1 MPIYLLSD
9 ELIFPDPER
18 ADESGILAVGGDLS
32 IARLL
37 MAYSQ
42 GIFPWYDEK
51 TAPILWHSPPWRMVL
66 WPHELY
72 VSRSLGKTL
81 RREPFEIRYD
91 TAFGEVLERCA
102 SVPRPGQIGTW
113 LNAEMMR
120 AYEELHARGH
130 AHSAEAWQGGRLVG
144 GLYGVTMGTAFFGE
158 SMFAVET
165 DASKVAFVHAVRRLE
180 ALGYDLIDCQVY
192 TEHLASFGA
201 AEIPRR
207 DFLAA
212 LARSLAREPRAAWP
226 GTSRT

>member
-9 ELIFPDPER
+9 DLLFPDPEK

-37 MAYSQ
+37 TAYSQ
-42 GIFPWYDEK
+42 GIFPWYDER

-72 VSRSLGKTL
+72 VSRSLRKTL
-81 RREPFEIRYD
+81 RRERFEVRYN
-91 TAFGEVLERCA
+91 TAFAEVLEQCA
-102 SVPRPGQIGTW
+102 KVPRPGQIGTW
-113 LNAEMMR
+113 LNREMQR
-120 AYEELHARGH
+120 AYLELHARGH
-130 AHSAEAWQGGRLVG
+130 AHSAEAWLDGRLVG

-158 SMFAVET
+158 SMFALET
-165 DASKVAFVHAVRRLE
+165 DASKVAFVHAVRQLE
-180 ALGYDLIDCQVY
+180 ALGYSLVDCQVY

-212 LARSLAREPRAAWP
+212 LARTLAREPRAVWP
-226 GTSRT
+226 